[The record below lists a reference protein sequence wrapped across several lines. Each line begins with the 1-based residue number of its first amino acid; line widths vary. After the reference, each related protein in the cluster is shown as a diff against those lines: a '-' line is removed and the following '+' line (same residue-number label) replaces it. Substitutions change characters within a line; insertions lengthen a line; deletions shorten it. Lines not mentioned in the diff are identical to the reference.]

1 MGKTVVKL
9 VDDMQ
14 FVAQGDSGHA
24 LVMDTT
30 PTVGGHDTAPPPV
43 ETMLCAL
50 GGCTGM
56 DVISILRKMRTVP
69 TAFRIE
75 IEDTRAVKHP
85 KVVTHLH
92 LTYRF
97 TGNIP
102 KANADK
108 AIKLSMERY
117 CPITNMIN
125 KVAQMT
131 WESVI
136 EPG

>member
-1 MGKTVVKL
+1 MGKTVVKF
-9 VDDMQ
+9 VDGMQ
-14 FVAQGDSGHA
+14 FIAQGESGHVV
-24 LVMDTT
+24 VMDSD
-30 PTVGGHDTAPPPV
+30 PKVGGENTALRPV

-75 IEDTRAVKHP
+75 IEDARATAHP
-85 KVVTHLH
+85 KVVTRVHLI
-92 LTYRF
+92 YRF
-97 TGNIP
+97 KGNIP
-102 KANADK
+102 KENADK

-117 CPITNMIN
+117 CPITNTIN
-125 KVAQMT
+125 KVAEVT

-136 EPG
+136 EPD

>member
-9 VDDMQ
+9 VDGMQ

-24 LVMDTT
+24 LVMDSD
-30 PTVGGHDTAPPPV
+30 PKVGGQNSAARPV

-75 IEDTRAVKHP
+75 IKDERAARHP

-97 TGNIP
+97 KGNIP

-125 KVAQMT
+125 KVAQIS

-136 EPG
+136 EPN

>member
-1 MGKTVVKL
+1 MGRTVVKF
-9 VDDMQ
+9 VDGMQ
-14 FVAQGDSGHA
+14 FIGQGESGHVV
-24 LVMDTT
+24 VMDSD
-30 PTVGGHDTAPPPV
+30 PKVGGQNSAARPV

-56 DVISILRKMRTVP
+56 DVISILRKMRTMP
-69 TAFRIE
+69 TSFRIE
-75 IEDTRAVKHP
+75 IGDERAPEHP
-85 KVVTHLH
+85 KVLTRLH

-97 TGNIP
+97 KGNVP
-102 KANADK
+102 KENADK

-125 KVAQMT
+125 KVAQVT

-136 EPG
+136 EPD

>member
-1 MGKTVVKL
+1 MGKTVVKF
-9 VDDMQ
+9 VDGMQ
-14 FVAQGDSGHA
+14 FIGQGESGHVV
-24 LVMDTT
+24 VMDSD
-30 PTVGGHDTAPPPV
+30 PKVGGENTALRPV

-75 IEDTRAVKHP
+75 IEDVRATEHP
-85 KVVTHLH
+85 KVITRLH
-92 LTYRF
+92 LIYRF
-97 TGNIP
+97 KGNIP
-102 KANADK
+102 KENADK

-117 CPITNMIN
+117 CPITNTIN
-125 KVAQMT
+125 KVAEVT

-136 EPG
+136 EPD